1 MILPLISNI
10 YFDNKVIKLVP
21 NHQHLGVTLSSNLSW
36 GEHVMTIYGKAS
48 KTLNLL
54 KGLKFKI
61 HGQKC
66 RTFEPAH
73 FLTSGFLHKY
83 ISICTPIAIPIYPYK
98 QVGILQKQSNM
109 ATNTSKRSRNVVD
122 YKQLNALSS
131 VVLYDTSTVK
141 RKRTCGSFYQVERI
155 ITRRRICHVSCV
167 FNSLLIF

>member
-1 MILPLISNI
+1 
-10 YFDNKVIKLVP
+10 
-21 NHQHLGVTLSSNLSW
+21 
-36 GEHVMTIYGKAS
+36 
-48 KTLNLL
+48 
-54 KGLKFKI
+54 
-61 HGQKC
+61 
-66 RTFEPAH
+66 
-73 FLTSGFLHKY
+73 
-83 ISICTPIAIPIYPYK
+83 
-98 QVGILQKQSNM
+98 M

>member
-1 MILPLISNI
+1 MIFILRFQNPT
-10 YFDNKVIKLVP
+10 V
-21 NHQHLGVTLSSNLSW
+21 
-36 GEHVMTIYGKAS
+36 A
-48 KTLNLL
+48 LNDLL
-54 KGLKFKI
+54 KILIQSTQGAI
-61 HGQKC
+61 PSHGQKC

-131 VVLYDTSTVK
+131 VVLYDTSIVK